1 MKEIIAHNIVTLR
14 KEAGMT
20 QLQLAEKLNY
30 SDKAISKWE
39 RGDSIPDVT
48 VLKDIADLFDVTVDY
63 LLKEDHS
70 DVALSKRAYSQ
81 RQSRN
86 QKVMAAIAAGSV
98 WFIATIL
105 YISLLLKNVD
115 TFDPLAILIYAIP
128 ISAVVFL
135 VFSIIWEQKALV
147 FISLSVVL
155 WGTIASVYFT
165 YLTYTWQLW
174 LLGIPGQ
181 LIIYLASRIQPKPKD
196 EK

>member
-14 KEAGMT
+14 KEAGLT